1 MKWLPVLLV
10 MATFAGE
17 ASAQSTPADSAAC
30 ATADSARAA
39 IRLEA
44 SVRAES
50 LRLDA
55 PAQARAQV
63 RSCASGSGVRVRREN
78 LASPAQPGVTYRNV
92 GVRVLITAD
101 PVLVCRLTAAL
112 STPAGQAPPPDT
124 DCGGA
129 APPAPAPSGV
139 RTPDR

>member
-10 MATFAGE
+10 LVPLAREAG
-17 ASAQSTPADSAAC
+17 AQSTPATPC
-30 ATADSARAA
+30 ASPDTARSA

-44 SVRAES
+44 SARAQS

-55 PAQARAQV
+55 PASARASV
-63 RSCASGSGVRVRREN
+63 RSCAPGTGVRVQREN
-78 LASPAQPGVTYRNV
+78 LPTPLQPGVTYRNA

-124 DCGGA
+124 ACASAA
-129 APPAPAPSGV
+129 APPPK
-139 RTPDR
+139 D